1 MSYTKHYSTLTTTV
15 ADPARKGALEADGP
29 PRVGGGS
36 VPPADRPAMGPED
49 GGEHVDITFT
59 ATTSASGSL
68 LIGSSRE
75 FSGWSSEP
83 SADIV
88 DAVMERAAIFL
99 PALAAVPRPKGP
111 DVRVGLRPYA
121 VGGLPLIGPVPG
133 LPGFIVAAGHEG
145 SGLCLGPATASLVC
159 QYLLDDRAAGDELK
173 IEHFKDLLP
182 AERLKT
188 LL

>member
-1 MSYTKHYSTLTTTV
+1 MSYTKHYSALT
-15 ADPARKGALEADGP
+15 AGRALKADGP
-29 PRVGGGS
+29 LRDGSGS
-36 VPPADRPAMGPED
+36 VSPAMGPED
-49 GGEHVDITFT
+49 GGEPVDITFT

-133 LPGFIVAAGHEG
+133 LPGFVVAAGHEG
-145 SGLCLGPATASLVC
+145 SGLCLGPATARLVC

-173 IEHFKDLLP
+173 MEHFKDLLP